1 MKTEFVLPGEIE
13 KRSFEIIAAELK
25 ERNIKLDNKLAPV
38 ICRAIHTTAD
48 FDYAHT
54 LVFSEGALD
63 KLKELIKSGA
73 AIVTDTNM
81 ALSGI
86 NKKTLA
92 AFGCEAKCL
101 MADETVAK
109 LAKEQ
114 KIDFILAVGGGSQ
127 VCHSGPG
134 VHHVP
139 AAYAGDFRSL

>member
-13 KRSFEIIAAELK
+13 KRSFEIIAAELN

-73 AIVTDTNM
+73 SIVTDTNK

-92 AFGCEAKCL
+92 AFGCEAKGAENNACGCQHGDCCFL
-101 MADETVAK
+101 EQTYYLCGRKCTDRADEA
-109 LAKEQ
+109 L
-114 KIDFILAVGGGSQ
+114 
-127 VCHSGPG
+127 
-134 VHHVP
+134 
-139 AAYAGDFRSL
+139 

>member
-1 MKTEFVLPGEIE
+1 MKTNYVLPSEIE
-13 KRSFEIIAAELK
+13 KHSFEIIRAELK
-25 ERNIKLDNKLAPV
+25 ERGLSLDPNLAPV

-73 AIVTDTNM
+73 SIVTDTNM

-114 KIDFILAVGGGSQ
+114 KTTRAAVRWRLLL
-127 VCHSGPG
+127 PTTN
-134 VHHVP
+134 P
-139 AAYAGDFRSL
+139 LSLW